1 MKLPLEEDVII
12 QELAD
17 QINLGLN
24 FVRTRREKLRNN
36 IAKYVDQDKEDGK
49 VWVNTLY
56 ASTQLYVA
64 IKYSDELS
72 VLAKPRKFWD
82 DEYADNITNLA
93 EYDYDEMWL
102 NRLRHAEFVD
112 EALTWVSIRKKAP
125 YDDIRKCPMFESVD
139 PMTWICDPFSDYVTE
154 ARWNFFERE
163 ITVRELQDI
172 KGGKEID
179 DDTEAQDIDTELQAN
194 RTYRNVAHWTSDVT
208 DETLNKIVSCYQWF
222 SYIEGKL
229 YKVTIDSNLKELYE
243 FEEIKPVT
251 KEEKKTWKVSMK
263 TVIRISYFSPTR
275 WDPFGISMADL
286 ILDKQKAQ
294 SILMNLRLIDAKFNT
309 FGQINLVNTDIVKDT
324 SELTRPTLETK
335 WIGANAGNNSLSN
348 AIYPVPRQ
356 SIMADSFNVS
366 QELVRQIQLDTGID
380 SRSLGVQWDKNT
392 TLGEAQQI
400 QANANVIFWLG
411 VEVSAW
417 AEVDFWKHMWFRTY
431 QEHFSSTDEKFVRLS
446 SGFNTNQMVFRRD
459 DFLWVEDIDF
469 SIESKK
475 KMNQLREQMKLQFA
489 AKLPMILSD
498 PNVPKITKSIA
509 FRYSLKLDG
518 HSREMQQILNPY
530 FSPEEIDARR
540 QVAYIDAWLMP
551 QLTNPNVELMTYYVI
566 CQSAMDSPLKEEF
579 LKNLEK
585 WMIEMGQNVQMQ
597 NQATQWMANTSASQ
611 AQSVALQWQG
621 KQLNSLQTIS

>member
-1 MKLPLEEDVII
+1 MKLPLDKEVII
-12 QELAD
+12 QEIAD

-49 VWVNTLY
+49 VGVNTLY

-64 IKYSDELS
+64 IKYSDEIS

-82 DEYADNITNLA
+82 EEYADNITNLA
-93 EYDYDEMWL
+93 EYDYSEMNL
-102 NRLRHAEFVD
+102 NRMRHAEFVD
-112 EALTWVSIRKKAP
+112 EALTGVSIRKKAP
-125 YDDIRKCPMFESVD
+125 YDVIRKCPMFESVD

-163 ITVRELQDI
+163 MTISDLEAI
-172 KGGKEID
+172 EWEGKESEVED
-179 DDTEAQDIDTELQAN
+179 ETIDTELKAN
-194 RTYRNVAHWTSDVT
+194 RTYRNVAHGTSDVN
-208 DETLNKIVSCYQWF
+208 DETINKIVSCYQGF
-222 SYIEGKL
+222 TYIEWKL
-229 YKVTIDSNLKELYE
+229 YKVTISSALNELYE
-243 FEEIKPVT
+243 FEEVKPVT
-251 KEEKKTWKVSMK
+251 KEEKKTGKVSMK
-263 TVIRISYFSPTR
+263 TVIRVSYFSPTR

-324 SELTRPTLETK
+324 SELTNPSINTK

-366 QELVRQIQLDTGID
+366 QELIRQIQLDTGID
-380 SRSLGVQWDKNT
+380 SRSLWVQGDKNI
-392 TLGEAQQI
+392 TLGESQQI
-400 QANANVIFWLG
+400 QANANVIFGLW
-411 VEVSAW
+411 VEVSSW

-431 QEHFSSTDEKFVRLS
+431 QENFSNSDEKFIRLS
-446 SGFNTNQMVFRRD
+446 SGFNTNQMIFRRD

-475 KMNQLREQMKLQFA
+475 KAGQLREQMKIQFA

-509 FRYSLKLDG
+509 FQYSLKLDG
-518 HSREMQQILNPY
+518 HSRDMQQILNPY
-530 FSPEEIDARR
+530 FSPEQIDARR

-551 QLTNPNVELMTYYVI
+551 QLRNPNVELMTYYVI
-566 CQSAMDSPLKEEF
+566 CQSAMDSPIKEQF
-579 LKNLEK
+579 LKNLELA
-585 WMIEMGQNVQMQ
+585 MIEMWQNLQMQ

-611 AQSVALQWQG
+611 AQSVALQWQN
-621 KQLNSLQTIS
+621 QPQSLQTIS

>member
-1 MKLPLEEDVII
+1 MKLPLDKEVII
-12 QELAD
+12 QEIAD

-49 VWVNTLY
+49 VGVNTLY

-64 IKYSDELS
+64 IKYSDEIS

-82 DEYADNITNLA
+82 EEYADNITNLA
-93 EYDYDEMWL
+93 EYDYSEMNL
-102 NRLRHAEFVD
+102 NRMRHAEFVD

-125 YDDIRKCPMFESVD
+125 YDVIRKCPMFESVD

-163 ITVRELQDI
+163 IKLSELRELDVT
-172 KGGKEID
+172 ED
-179 DDTEAQDIDTELQAN
+179 EAEAQSIDTELQSN

-208 DETLNKIVSCYQWF
+208 DETMNKIISCYQGF
-222 SYIEGKL
+222 TYIEWKL
-229 YKVTIDSNLKELYE
+229 YKVTISSALNELYE
-243 FEEIKPVT
+243 FEEVKPVT
-251 KEEKKTWKVSMK
+251 KEEKKTGKVSMK
-263 TVIRISYFSPTR
+263 TVIRVSYFSPTR

-324 SELTRPTLETK
+324 SELTNPSINTK

-366 QELVRQIQLDTGID
+366 QELIRQIQLDTGID
-380 SRSLGVQWDKNT
+380 SRSLWVQGDKNI
-392 TLGEAQQI
+392 TLGESQQI
-400 QANANVIFWLG
+400 QANANVIFGLW
-411 VEVSAW
+411 VEVSSW

-431 QEHFSSTDEKFVRLS
+431 QENFSNSDEKFIRLS
-446 SGFNTNQMVFRRD
+446 SGFNTNQMIFRRD

-475 KMNQLREQMKLQFA
+475 KAGQLREQMKIQFA

-509 FRYSLKLDG
+509 FQYSLKLDG
-518 HSREMQQILNPY
+518 HSRDMQQILNPY
-530 FSPEEIDARR
+530 FSPEQIDARR

-551 QLTNPNVELMTYYVI
+551 QLRNPNVELMTYYVI
-566 CQSAMDSPLKEEF
+566 CQSAMDSPIKEQF
-579 LKNLEK
+579 LKNLELA
-585 WMIEMGQNVQMQ
+585 MIEMWQNVQMQ

-611 AQSVALQWQG
+611 AQSVALQWQN
-621 KQLNSLQTIS
+621 QPQSLQTIS